1 MNLGRVLI
9 TGGAG
14 VVGSTIADHAVRAG
28 AEEVVVFDVVFH
40 QAAIPHHA
48 VCVEPNGID
57 LRIAALRGLSSVP
70 GDRES

>member
-1 MNLGRVLI
+1 MNVGRVLI

-28 AEEVVVFDVVFH
+28 AEEVVVCDVVFH

-48 VCVEPNGID
+48 VCVEPNGH
-57 LRIAALRGLSSVP
+57 
-70 GDRES
+70 